1 MSLLTNSGWD
11 GWWILYYVLI
21 PFPFVLTVIVFCHEL
36 GHFLVARWCGVRV
49 SVFSIG
55 FGPAWA
61 GFTDRHGT
69 HWRFGALPIG
79 GYVKFLDDKNAVSAP
94 DRSLLREMSE
104 NDRRRSFSCQ
114 STSCRAAIV
123 AAGPIANFVL
133 AIMVFAFISM
143 TYGHPDLT
151 PRIDQLKPES
161 AAAAAGLRPGDLV
174 VAING
179 QAINTFTEMQ
189 HFVRDNAN
197 QRLQIVVKRD
207 YRELTFTAIP
217 TAVAVTDNFGKT
229 YQHGLL
235 GIKGSNQRIKVG
247 PIAALIE
254 GGAETWS
261 VIEETFSYLH
271 RMLTGRESLNQVG
284 GPIGIAVMSSEA
296 AKIGF
301 DVLLAWVAGL
311 SVSVGLINLFPI
323 PAFDGGHLLFYG
335 IESVRGTPLS
345 ARTQELGLRIGLAF
359 ILLLAVFATYNDIFA
374 VLHRIWS

>member
-1 MSLLTNSGWD
+1 MSLLTNAGWD
-11 GWWILYYVLI
+11 GWWIVYYVLI

-94 DRSLLREMSE
+94 DHALLREMSE
-104 NDRRRSFSCQ
+104 NDRRRSFSYQ
-114 STSCRAAIV
+114 SISCRAAIV
-123 AAGPIANFVL
+123 AAGPVANFVL
-133 AIMVFAFISM
+133 AIIVFAFISM

-151 PRIDQLKPES
+151 PRIDQVKPES
-161 AAAAAGLRPGDLV
+161 AAAAAGLRSGDLV
-174 VAING
+174 VSMNG
-179 QAINTFTEMQ
+179 QAINDFTQMQ
-189 HFVRDNAN
+189 HFVRDHAN
-197 QRLQIVVKRD
+197 QSIEIVVKRED
-207 YRELTFTAIP
+207 GELKLSAAP
-217 TAVAVTDNFGKT
+217 TATAVTDNFGKT
-229 YQHGLL
+229 YQHGFL

-247 PIAALIE
+247 PVAALIE
-254 GGAETWS
+254 GVTETWS
-261 VIEETFSYLH
+261 VIEETFSYIH
-271 RMLTGRESLNQVG
+271 RMLTGRESLDQVG

-311 SVSVGLINLFPI
+311 SVSVGLINLLPI

-345 ARTQELGLRIGLAF
+345 PRTQELGLRIGLAF